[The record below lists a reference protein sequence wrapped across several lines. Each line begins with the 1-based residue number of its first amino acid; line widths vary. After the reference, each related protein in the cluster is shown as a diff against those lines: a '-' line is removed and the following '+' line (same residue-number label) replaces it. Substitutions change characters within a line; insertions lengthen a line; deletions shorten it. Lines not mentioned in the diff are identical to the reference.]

1 LVVIL
6 KYSLL
11 ELYLY
16 KDSIFLSVKQKLF
29 VLLGD
34 VVSSR
39 QIVDRDRFQ
48 SRLAELCSMINA
60 EYAYDIHASFKGL
73 KGLDEIGGV
82 LKDVSNI
89 FNIIIIISET
99 LYPCKMRCSL
109 VYDFIDTALD
119 SGDIAKMDGPAFH
132 RASKAILELKETELL
147 TRIAVEDEVI
157 DKILEGEINLIQ
169 LFRESRT
176 PKQRKIIKE
185 YELTKNQIKVSER
198 LGLSQQ
204 YVSMTLKRTRWKM
217 LKDLEDELNRSLH
230 SYQQRIERKEER
242 SMTG

>member
-1 LVVIL
+1 
-6 KYSLL
+6 
-11 ELYLY
+11 
-16 KDSIFLSVKQKLF
+16 VKQKLF

-60 EYAYDIHASFKGL
+60 EYANDIYAPFKGL

-82 LKDVSNI
+82 LKDISNA
-89 FNIIIIISET
+89 FSIIILISET

-119 SGDIAKMDGPAFH
+119 SGDVAKMDGPAFH
-132 RASKAILELKETELL
+132 RASKTILELKETEQLIS
-147 TRIAVEDEVI
+147 IAVEDEVL
-157 DKILEGEINLIQ
+157 DKTLEGEINLIL
-169 LFRESRT
+169 LFREART
-176 PKQRKIIKE
+176 AKQRNIIKE
-185 YELTKNQIKVSER
+185 YELIKNQIEVADK

-204 YVSMTLKRTRWKM
+204 YVSMALKRSRWKM
-217 LKDLEDELNRSLH
+217 LKDLEEELNRSMH
-230 SYQQRIERKEER
+230 SYQKRIEKTEVR
-242 SMTG
+242 SISG

>member
-1 LVVIL
+1 M
-6 KYSLL
+6 
-11 ELYLY
+11 
-16 KDSIFLSVKQKLF
+16 KQKLL

-48 SRLAELCSMINA
+48 NRLAELCSMINA
-60 EYAYDIHASFKGL
+60 EYANDIYAPFKGL

-82 LKDVSNI
+82 LKDISNA
-89 FNIIIIISET
+89 FNIIILISEM

-109 VYDFIDTALD
+109 VYDFVDTALD

-147 TRIAVEDEVI
+147 TRIAVEDEVF
-157 DKILEGEINLIQ
+157 DKILEGEINLIL
-169 LFRESRT
+169 LFREART

-185 YELTKNQIKVSER
+185 YELIKNQIKVSER

-217 LKDLEDELNRSLH
+217 LKDLEEELNRSLY

-242 SMTG
+242 SMPG

>member
-1 LVVIL
+1 MFTE
-6 KYSLL
+6 YNLL

-16 KDSIFLSVKQKLF
+16 QSSISLSVKQKLF

-39 QIVDRDRFQ
+39 QITDRDRFQ

-60 EYAYDIHASFKGL
+60 EYANDIYAPFKGL

-82 LKDVSNI
+82 LKDISNA
-89 FNIIIIISET
+89 FNIIILISEM

-109 VYDFIDTALD
+109 VYDFVDTALD
-119 SGDIAKMDGPAFH
+119 SGDVAKMDGPAFH

-147 TRIAVEDEVI
+147 TRIAVEDEVF
-157 DKILEGEINLIQ
+157 DKILEGEINLIL
-169 LFRESRT
+169 LFKEART
-176 PKQRKIIKE
+176 LKQRKIIKE
-185 YELTKNQIKVSER
+185 YELIKNQTKVAER
-198 LGLSQQ
+198 LKLSQQ
-204 YVSMTLKRTRWKM
+204 YVSMTLKCTRWKM
-217 LKDLEDELNRSLH
+217 LKDLEEELNRSLH

-242 SMTG
+242 SMPG